1 MRMIIV
7 GGGQTGRSLARVL
20 LERRHEVCLIE
31 KNRARCQELADDLDA
46 AVFPGDGTNV
56 SVLEAAG
63 ARRAGCL
70 MAVTGVDQDNLV
82 AAQLA
87 QGHFGTKKVIA
98 RVNDPR
104 NAETFRALGIQ
115 DVVSSTEIVV
125 QLIEQEADSAHM
137 HLIASLHQGKGE
149 ICSMTLPYDTAW
161 DGHALMDV
169 PFPKGTLVI
178 ALIRGGELTIPNGS
192 TVLHVGDELVAVA
205 EDRCRTA
212 LRKVLGETKDN

>member
-31 KNRARCQELADDLDA
+31 KDHARCRELADDLDA
-46 AVFPGDGTNV
+46 AIFPGDGTNV
-56 SVLEAAG
+56 AVLEAAG
-63 ARRAGCL
+63 ARNAGCV

-82 AAQLA
+82 TAQLA
-87 QGHFGTKKVIA
+87 QGHFSAKKVIA

-115 DVVSSTEIVV
+115 DVVSSTDIVV

-137 HLIASLHQGKGE
+137 HLIASLNQGKGE
-149 ICSMTLPYDTAW
+149 IYSMTLPYNTAW
-161 DGHALMDV
+161 EAMALKDV
-169 PFPKGTLVI
+169 DFPKGTLVI
-178 ALIRGGELTIPNGS
+178 SLIREGKLIIPNGS
-192 TVLHVGDELVAVA
+192 TVLHAGDELVAVS
-205 EDRCRTA
+205 EDRSRKA
-212 LRKVLGETKDN
+212 LHKVLGETR

>member
-1 MRMIIV
+1 MRMISV
-7 GGGQTGRSLARVL
+7 CGGKAGRSLARVL

-31 KNRARCQELADDLDA
+31 KDPARCAELADDLDA
-46 AVFPGDGTNV
+46 AIFPGDGTNV

-63 ARRAGCL
+63 AKNAGCL

-104 NAETFRALGIQ
+104 NAEMFRALGIP

-125 QLIEQEADSAHM
+125 QLIEQEADIAHM
-137 HLIASLHQGKGE
+137 HLIASLEQGKGE
-149 ICSMTLPYDTAW
+149 IVSMTLPHNTAW
-161 DGHALMDV
+161 EGMALKDV
-169 PFPKGTLVI
+169 DIPRGALVI
-178 ALIRGGELTIPNGS
+178 SVIRAGELTIPNGS
-192 TVLHVGDELVAVA
+192 TVLHAGDELVAVS
-205 EDRCRTA
+205 EDRCRKA
-212 LRKVLGETKDN
+212 LRRALAETKE